1 MSTHRIGMES
11 KGKELSFLLFTII
24 FLLTGMLGVA
34 KSFVHAGLNVPN
46 ALILVTDGNEL
57 FVGFFMRLLKLVV
70 LLIQNSAVVLAVG
83 EISIPIVNILNQ
95 NNSITAPVD
104 CP

>member
-70 LLIQNSAVVLAVG
+70 LLIQNSAVVL
-83 EISIPIVNILNQ
+83 L
-95 NNSITAPVD
+95 APSLKLF
-104 CP
+104 